1 MHNRDLLPDDRLVRE
16 GSGRSTMQGENRRK
30 TLSSSALVG
39 ERDYAMFRQEARIM
53 IAEKSEQMKT
63 AEMVALLND

>member
-1 MHNRDLLPDDRLVRE
+1 
-16 GSGRSTMQGENRRK
+16 MQGENRRK